1 MTSAALLGVLAWAA
15 TVLAREVNQRGHVM
29 LARLALVLAPLCAAG
44 AVWTAWFAVR
54 DLDPVSHVYP
64 AILWALMIWLVVHLA
79 AGIIM
84 QCYCL
89 AGSLFGKVTPRYDA
103 DLRNVT
109 LYWHFVAL
117 KTLVTAAVLG
127 LVPGWLP

>member
-1 MTSAALLGVLAWAA
+1 M
-15 TVLAREVNQRGHVM
+15 
-29 LARLALVLAPLCAAG
+29 
-44 AVWTAWFAVR
+44 R

-64 AILWALMIWLVVHLA
+64 AILWALMVWLVVHLC

-89 AGSLFGKVTPRYDA
+89 AGSLFGKVTPRHDA

-117 KTLVTAAVLG
+117 KVLVTAALLG

>member
-1 MTSAALLGVLAWAA
+1 
-15 TVLAREVNQRGHVM
+15 
-29 LARLALVLAPLCAAG
+29 
-44 AVWTAWFAVR
+44 
-54 DLDPVSHVYP
+54 
-64 AILWALMIWLVVHLA
+64 
-79 AGIIM
+79 M

-89 AGSLFGKVTPRYDA
+89 AGSLFGKVTPRHDA

-117 KTLVTAAVLG
+117 KVLVTAALLG